1 MKVYCIACLFLVL
14 NVGVVCWG
22 QVPPY
27 QGSNYIFGKND
38 VLYTRAD
45 LMYRIKAI
53 YPDFHVL
60 SPSEKS
66 KLYVKEE
73 IPFYSIFNYSDDDQ
87 FELEK
92 TLQIFNYRN
101 YSSFKAPIGVK
112 KVTYHLYNNLVDSV
126 SQIKHEFF
134 FNKKNGFLEKEVKS
148 GQEIYSAINWNVV
161 EREEY
166 SYRYTENEKKIIIEK
181 LIQSDDSVISLA
193 KFTYSKDKRL
203 LIKVDFLSKDND
215 WNPIRGRLLK
225 VPIRKTVEYCYN
237 KENIIFDILV
247 DGCSITQKASSYS
260 NYVEFKNFNRWL
272 NKDSWNLFLGLNE
285 DENERVFFPKN
296 LDLNFKQD
304 SYRLNMNHTVSTN
317 DVEKLN
323 IVVQSHKSSN
333 IFKNYYWEKHSVEP
347 DTSKKISDIFSST
360 FLIIRNEANEL
371 NNLYFANK
379 YEINNVLFSPNVQT
393 ETKLIFISK
402 NEDRNSYLIK
412 KINKKD
418 LFRIDLFQEMSDKA
432 AKAALLEYNRAPDV
446 KNELLTLKLKSKR
459 GLNEVYLVKG
469 EKVYPLITIN

>member
-1 MKVYCIACLFLVL
+1 MYCPS
-14 NVGVVCWG
+14 WG

-27 QGSNYIFGKND
+27 QYSNFNFGTND

-45 LMYRIKAI
+45 LMYRIKEI

-66 KLYVKEE
+66 NFYVKEE
-73 IPFYSIFNYSDDDQ
+73 IPFYSVFNYTDNDQ

-148 GQEIYSAINWNVV
+148 GQEIYSAINWSVV

-166 SYRYTENEKKIIIEK
+166 SYRYTENEKNLIIEK
-181 LIQSDDSVISLA
+181 LIQFDDSAISLA
-193 KFTYSKDKRL
+193 KYTYSKDERL

-215 WNPIRGRLLK
+215 WNSIRGRLLK

-247 DGCSITQKASSYS
+247 DGSSITQKASSYS
-260 NYVEFKNFNRWL
+260 NYVEFENFNRWL
-272 NKDSWNLFLGLNE
+272 NKDSWNFFLGLNE
-285 DENERVFFPKN
+285 DESERVFFPKN

-304 SYRLNMNHTVSTN
+304 SYKLSMNHTVSTN

-333 IFKNYYWEKHSVEP
+333 IFKNYYWEKHSVEHY
-347 DTSKKISDIFSST
+347 TGKKIYDIFSST
-360 FLIIRNEANEL
+360 FLVIRNEANEV
-371 NNLYFANK
+371 NNAYFANK
-379 YEINNVLFSPNVQT
+379 YEIDNALFSPNVQT

-402 NEDRNSYLIK
+402 KEDQNSYLIK

-418 LFRIDLFQEMSDKA
+418 LFRIDLFREMNDKA
-432 AKAALLEYNRAPDV
+432 AKAALIEYNRAPDV
-446 KNELLTLKLKSKR
+446 KNESYTLKIKLKKE
-459 GLNEVYLVKG
+459 LNEIYLIKNK
-469 EKVYPLITIN
+469 EEYPLITIN